1 MNDRPFVITTDSGS
15 DLTESYCEEN
25 GIICMDLSY
34 TINGETYSN
43 SDPRMTYPQFYAL
56 VRKGAMPVTQQ
67 INPQQVV
74 TAMEPILQEGKD
86 ILHLGFSSGLSGSY
100 NSACSAAEELREKY
114 PDANIVT
121 IDTLAASMGQGL
133 LVHKAVQMKKAGAS
147 LAEIADWVEKNKLH
161 LVHMFTVDDLNHL
174 HRGGRVSKA
183 TALVGTALGIKPVL
197 HVDDEGHL
205 INIGKVRGRK
215 ASLNALV
222 DRMMELADGW
232 ENPDVFISHGD
243 CIEDARYVADEV
255 RRRLGKVEI
264 TIGYVGSVIGSHS
277 GPGTLALFF
286 MGEHR

>member
-15 DLTESYCEEN
+15 DLTGSYCEEN

-100 NSACSAAEELREKY
+100 NSTCIAAEELREKY

>member
-205 INIGKVRGRK
+205 IKVSQ
-215 ASLNALV
+215 ALSL
-222 DRMMELADGW
+222 
-232 ENPDVFISHGD
+232 IH
-243 CIEDARYVADEV
+243 I
-255 RRRLGKVEI
+255 
-264 TIGYVGSVIGSHS
+264 
-277 GPGTLALFF
+277 
-286 MGEHR
+286 